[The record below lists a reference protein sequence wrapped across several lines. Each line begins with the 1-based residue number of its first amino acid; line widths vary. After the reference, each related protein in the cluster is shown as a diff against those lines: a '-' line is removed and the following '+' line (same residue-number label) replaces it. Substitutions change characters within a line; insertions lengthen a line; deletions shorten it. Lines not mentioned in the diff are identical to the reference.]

1 MEIKI
6 TEAKNWK
13 MEVLVDGKWASN
25 ACVYATEKE
34 AIEAGHEL
42 LGRWFV
48 PVDSRA
54 VESTDPVNYKF
65 NFETYR
71 PEMTNR

>member
-1 MEIKI
+1 M
-6 TEAKNWK
+6 NWK
-13 MEVLVDGKWASN
+13 MEVLTSSWNSN

-34 AIEAGHEL
+34 ALEAGREL

-48 PVDSRA
+48 PTDYRA

-71 PEMTNR
+71 SESL